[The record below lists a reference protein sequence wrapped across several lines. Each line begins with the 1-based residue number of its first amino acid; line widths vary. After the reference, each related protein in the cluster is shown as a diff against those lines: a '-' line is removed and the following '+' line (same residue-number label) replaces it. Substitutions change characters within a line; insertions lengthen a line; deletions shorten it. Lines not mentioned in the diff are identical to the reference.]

1 MRRFCSVKII
11 TALLFLLLFA
21 CPAFAEYGWMIP
33 LNLVKDSIIHSVAP
47 CVAVLA
53 IVGAGISY
61 LYGDGNFNN
70 FVRQCCMLAL
80 VISLLVCAQQIM
92 NVIQTGSTKGD
103 GNSGMTSYKG
113 VQSSGK

>member
-1 MRRFCSVKII
+1 
-11 TALLFLLLFA
+11 
-21 CPAFAEYGWMIP
+21 MIP

-53 IVGAGISY
+53 IVGVGIS
-61 LYGDGNFNN
+61 LAYGDGNFSN
-70 FVRQCCMLAL
+70 FVRQCCMVAL
-80 VISLLVCAQQIM
+80 VISLLVCAEQIM
-92 NVIQTGSTKGD
+92 NVIQTGNSKGG